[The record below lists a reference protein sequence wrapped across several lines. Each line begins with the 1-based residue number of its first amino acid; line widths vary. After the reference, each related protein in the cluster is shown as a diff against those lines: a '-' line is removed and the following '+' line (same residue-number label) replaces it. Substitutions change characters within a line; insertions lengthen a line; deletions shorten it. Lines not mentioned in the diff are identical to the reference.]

1 MKEKLEQ
8 LKAKLSEELSA
19 AVDGKKLE
27 ELRVS
32 YLGKKGSI
40 TDLLKGMKALS
51 NEEKKEF
58 GQQVNALKQLAAQ
71 NIAKRAEELKQLEIQ
86 REIDYDAV
94 DSKLEALRTRSD
106 RFIRE
111 ALSL

>member
-1 MKEKLEQ
+1 MFSILYRKQ
-8 LKAKLSEELSA
+8 FISFNRYG
-19 AVDGKKLE
+19 DGTNSRNSRLDT
-27 ELRVS
+27 LFGNIGIDRRFH
-32 YLGKKGSI
+32 G
-40 TDLLKGMKALS
+40 DLKG
-51 NEEKKEF
+51 
-58 GQQVNALKQLAAQ
+58 
-71 NIAKRAEELKQLEIQ
+71 EIQ